1 MSQDKVQLMRDPE
14 IHPTENVLNTSL
26 KDSCLAYCQLMEKI
40 STLDIKFGWHYYT
53 DGKAWLGKGVYS
65 WIGKR
70 GGHKETTLFWLSIWD
85 AFFRVTIYFPATAK
99 DQLLKLELSENERFI
114 ILQAKQMGPKLTYL
128 PITIDVHSVDQ
139 VACLMTLIA
148 FKKSIC

>member
-1 MSQDKVQLMRDPE
+1 MSQNKVQLMRNPE
-14 IHPTENVLNTSL
+14 IHPTKDVLEICL
-26 KDSCLAYCQLMEKI
+26 KDSSLAYYQLMEKI
-40 STLDIKFGWHYYT
+40 SSLDIKFVWYYYT

-70 GGHKETTLFWLSIWD
+70 GGHKEATLFWLSIWE
-85 AFFRVTIYFPATAK
+85 AFFRVTIYFPATSK
-99 DQLLKLELSENERFI
+99 DQLLKLELSENVRFI
-114 ILQAKQMGPKLTYL
+114 IHQAKQMGPKLTYL

-139 VACLMTLIA
+139 VAYLMTLIT